1 MTLKGKARLYVDC
14 ELSQNAEIELN
25 KDQAHY
31 LSRVMRSTLGDSIDV
46 FNGQNGEWQCRISQI
61 SKSNV
66 RLIPVQ
72 QAKQQTT
79 TKGPSLAFAP
89 IKKSRTDF
97 IIEKATEL
105 GVSEISPVFT
115 ANTDTN
121 RVKVDRLQMIAI
133 EAAEQCRRLDIP
145 EVKAPTHL
153 QQFLENYPTDHHLF
167 VLDETGNAP
176 PLPDVINSGNNIEN
190 VCFLIGP
197 EGGFQ
202 SSELDALRKLPF
214 ATTVGVGPR
223 ILRAETAVVAALSCW
238 QAMTGAWKNNQDHI

>member
-1 MTLKGKARLYVDC
+1 MTPKGKARLYVDC
-14 ELSQNAEIELN
+14 ELSLNIELELN

-31 LSRVMRSTLGDSIDV
+31 LSRVMRCSLGDLIDV
-46 FNGQNGEWQCRISQI
+46 FNGRNGEWQCKISQI

-66 RLIPVQ
+66 RLVPYQ
-72 QAKQQTT
+72 QVKQQTT

-89 IKKSRTDF
+89 IKKARTDF
-97 IIEKATEL
+97 IVEKATEL
-105 GVSEISPVFT
+105 GVSTLCPVFT

-153 QQFLENYPTDHHLF
+153 QKFLENYPSGHLLF
-167 VLDETGNAP
+167 VLDETGTAQ
-176 PLPDVINSGNNIEN
+176 PLPDVINPKNSIKNI
-190 VCFLIGP
+190 CFLIGP

-214 ATTVGVGPR
+214 ATMVGVGPR

-238 QAMTGAWKNNQDHI
+238 QATTGAWKNN